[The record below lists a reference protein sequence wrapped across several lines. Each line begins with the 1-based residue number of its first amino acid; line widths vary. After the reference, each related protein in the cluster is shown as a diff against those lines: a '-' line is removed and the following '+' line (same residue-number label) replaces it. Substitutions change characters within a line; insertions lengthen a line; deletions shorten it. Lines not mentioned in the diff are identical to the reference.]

1 MMAARS
7 ALDRI
12 ETFPVLPGQE
22 TVNNGRQVVR
32 TYNRKRH
39 DYQVRLLPGGSYIT
53 AARDEVIV
61 TVLGSCVAAC
71 IRDPNS
77 GFGGMNHF
85 MLPENESGDWN
96 GVSASLRYGN
106 HAMESLINSVLKSGC
121 AREDLEIKLFGG
133 ANLYEG
139 VTLVGEKNAEFT
151 RNYLIKES
159 LAVEAEDLGGPWGR
173 RIHYQPATGRVR
185 RLLLK
190 HKLDATVVKAER
202 KYETDLHRASI
213 DGGIELFEE
222 EEKHGG
228 ETGTCSDR

>member
-1 MMAARS
+1 MMAAR
-7 ALDRI
+7 AVFDRS
-12 ETFPVLPGQE
+12 EVPTVLSGQE

-32 TYNRKRH
+32 TYNRKRR
-39 DYQVRLLPGGSYIT
+39 DYQVRLLPGGSYVT

-71 IRDPNS
+71 VRDPRS

-85 MLPENESGDWN
+85 MLPENETGDWN
-96 GVSASLRYGN
+96 GISASLRYGN

-133 ANLYEG
+133 ANLYQG

-151 RNYLIKES
+151 RNYLKKEM
-159 LAVEAEDLGGPWGR
+159 LVVEAEDLGGPWGR
-173 RIHYQPATGRVR
+173 RIHYEPATGRVQ

-190 HKLDATVVKAER
+190 HKLDATVVRAER
-202 KYETDLHRASI
+202 KYETDLHRANI
-213 DGGIELFEE
+213 DGGIELF
-222 EEKHGG
+222 
-228 ETGTCSDR
+228 D